1 MIKFEKKDDGFTISG
16 SGEKDEFDHELE
28 AMFDALQDILKDGVE
43 EATIT
48 TEEDGPVLTTVGK
61 TEEDNLM
68 ESHDVQSEHV
78 VAIGYND
85 KNDNIVVNHDG
96 DEWSVVAALLSALG
110 QLWPG
115 EDEIDERLCEVFFEL
130 ADEVRENVET
140 GE

>member
-1 MIKFEKKDDGFTISG
+1 MIKFEKNEDGFTISG

-28 AMFDALQDILKDGVE
+28 AMFDALQDILKDDVE

-48 TEEDGPVLTTVGK
+48 SKEDEPVLIA
-61 TEEDNLM
+61 EEDNLM

>member
-1 MIKFEKKDDGFTISG
+1 MIKFEKNEDGFTISG

-28 AMFDALQDILKDGVE
+28 AMFDALHDILKDGVE

-48 TEEDGPVLTTVGK
+48 TEEDEPVLIA
-61 TEEDNLM
+61 EEDNLM

-85 KNDNIVVNHDG
+85 KTDNIVVNHDG

>member
-1 MIKFEKKDDGFTISG
+1 MIKFEKNEDGFTISG

-28 AMFDALQDILKDGVE
+28 AMFDALQDILKDDVE

-48 TEEDGPVLTTVGK
+48 SKEDEPVLTS
-61 TEEDNLM
+61 EEDNLM

-115 EDEIDERLCEVFFEL
+115 EDEIDEKLCEVFFEL

>member
-1 MIKFEKKDDGFTISG
+1 MIKFEKNEDGFTISG

-28 AMFDALQDILKDGVE
+28 AMFDALQDILKDDVE

-48 TEEDGPVLTTVGK
+48 SKEDEPVLTS
-61 TEEDNLM
+61 EEDNLM